1 MTTFL
6 RYVSYLVIIIG
17 VGSLIYYWY
26 FLYTHNIILTPD
38 GQTPDMSLTGNIGDF
53 VGGTI
58 GTILTLGSAILVIV
72 TLQEQEKQNT
82 RDRFAQSFY
91 EMLHLH
97 RENVS
102 ELSLEKTGDITLKG
116 RLVFAELIN
125 EYTRVYKLMDSYCIN
140 MLSCTDSE
148 DIKNIFKKIKRNGY
162 F

>member
-82 RDRFAQSFY
+82 RDR
-91 EMLHLH
+91 
-97 RENVS
+97 
-102 ELSLEKTGDITLKG
+102 KG
-116 RLVFAELIN
+116 RQACQI
-125 EYTRVYKLMDSYCIN
+125 YSR
-140 MLSCTDSE
+140 
-148 DIKNIFKKIKRNGY
+148 
-162 F
+162 